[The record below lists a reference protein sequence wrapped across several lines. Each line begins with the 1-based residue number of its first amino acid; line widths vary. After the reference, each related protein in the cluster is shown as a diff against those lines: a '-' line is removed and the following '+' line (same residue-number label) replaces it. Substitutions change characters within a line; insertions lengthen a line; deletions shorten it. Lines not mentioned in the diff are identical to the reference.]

1 MCMDPF
7 RPSELNQ
14 RRIPNT
20 GAPPKLPAKPH
31 KANRILATQ
40 NVQNTINDLPSSV
53 RKRQTQSIRNSKR
66 GLTVS
71 TVNNGQ

>member
-7 RPSELNQ
+7 HPSELNQ

-20 GAPPKLPAKPH
+20 GASPKLPAKPR
-31 KANRILATQ
+31 KANQILATQ

-53 RKRQTQSIRNSKR
+53 QKRQMQSIRNSKQ